1 MENPRP
7 AGAIIRQDLGI
18 RMPASLPKAPRAFRG
33 VILRSVQDDRQDILS
48 RVRGISS
55 HGPRALEVDIYAA
68 VIYMIDRVSGPVRL
82 CPCRPLP
89 AAPLTVRS
97 HDCLRS

>member
-68 VIYMIDRVSGPVRL
+68 VIYMIDRL